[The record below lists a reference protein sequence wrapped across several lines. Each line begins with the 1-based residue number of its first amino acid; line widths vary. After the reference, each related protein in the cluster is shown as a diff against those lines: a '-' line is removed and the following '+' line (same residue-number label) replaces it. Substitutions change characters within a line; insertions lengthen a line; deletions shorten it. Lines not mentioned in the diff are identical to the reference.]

1 MRQIFTSQRLETVE
15 GVARLLEEAGIGT
28 YISHPRSYRSKR
40 RGQFSYSEPVPANQ
54 QPAVWVRKPED
65 QPRARE
71 LLREAGL
78 LATTRSYSGLPTPA
92 TQALPSRFEEG
103 GANRWAWRVH
113 IGLLLLIA
121 AVAVFIWLG
130 TVQVGGVEVDF
141 PKLTLVVEFAVMAAV
156 LVWRPWGL
164 LGRPQDAART
174 GGDPGEVVAL
184 YGTAALIGT
193 PWADYHSLRTPHGH
207 LGDSGSSCGGGGGDS
222 GGDGGSSDGG
232 GGCGGCGGGGD

>member
-40 RGQFSYSEPVPANQ
+40 RGQFSYSEPVPADQ

-103 GANRWAWRVH
+103 GANRWAWRVR

-121 AVAVFIWLG
+121 AVAMFIWLG
-130 TVQVGGVEVDF
+130 RHRG
-141 PKLTLVVEFAVMAAV
+141 PPAA
-156 LVWRPWGL
+156 
-164 LGRPQDAART
+164 PQALPAPAA
-174 GGDPGEVVAL
+174 
-184 YGTAALIGT
+184 T
-193 PWADYHSLRTPHGH
+193 PDRAPPPAD
-207 LGDSGSSCGGGGGDS
+207 
-222 GGDGGSSDGG
+222 GDGA
-232 GGCGGCGGGGD
+232 GDEEEDEVRVRISPPPAG